1 MKIKNT
7 FSTGKMNKDVDERLI
22 QNGEFIDA
30 NNIRVLN
37 TAGSDAGA
45 IENEKGNVK
54 LTNLAISNNPECI
67 GSVADEA
74 EEKIY
79 WFIVNDDGFS
89 YIYEY
94 DRTNEITSQVLADE
108 RVGDQQVLGFSKDY
122 KITGVNVV
130 YNTSKKSKLLLFTD
144 GLNQPRMI
152 DIKRSKSYGL
162 NNFYEDDISLYKKP
176 PYQAPVVRPFNSL
189 DSTENAVKEQF
200 FSFGYRYRYLDGGYS
215 APSSFSYFQFT
226 PKSFAVDFTAMEN
239 MGMENI
245 FNGYNIKYNSGDHRV
260 TDIQL
265 LFKYPTEPT
274 IYIVDSINK
283 KDSSILDNTTQT
295 YEFTNKKIFKT
306 LPQDEVFRTFDDVP
320 LTAKAQ
326 DFINDR
332 LVFGNTTSQ
341 YDLVEEEGSDDK
353 IRVVY
358 EASLVSESQE
368 GDRIDATLSV
378 NDTKVT
384 FDLTDFDLKKDFTI
398 TIVLLLNSDEQG
410 TPPDEYFSGDANVQS
425 AFVLL
430 QDYADVS
437 DLVESQEFLDCIAS
451 LSSSFSSVVTTT
463 TPPDALDLVY
473 GDVTLDSSTSTSFT
487 LLAPTN
493 VHTVDDTPADATDN
507 DDPNFTTDID
517 EPYKFDAGSNLKIR
531 ENLSNISL
539 KSNRSFEVGLCYLDS
554 YGRYS
559 SILLPKESIGES
571 VSEVFVPI
579 KHSVDLNKL
588 KLKIFNKPPYWADRY
603 KWFVKVNK
611 GPHYNIYGTIFY
623 EDGVYRW
630 ILLQGANLGKLEEG
644 KNLIVKADDNGP
656 LTQEVKCKILEIST
670 KNAQDEEQAGEGW
683 ISGNKD
689 SGGEKLIEKAGT
701 YVKIRPNGFQ
711 MDFNPNNYINYHRSK
726 KAGGGF
732 LNTWAGTNEITL
744 PAGGGSALMN
754 LLLGLQGGLNEGIL
768 QVKNEAVNPPE
779 WIDQAITA
787 GTQITL
793 NLVYSESDGSP
804 NFSYFKQWTSNNEY
818 ETTAT
823 RNAFALFLDNETN
836 FPKDTNYTLGGSQ
849 PGTVTRFTVDSQN
862 NENERFYLTI
872 YKSSRS
878 YDLDRWVMLVSPSEG
893 TATTENSRITVD
905 LDFILITTLGI
916 FETEPEDIDDDIYYE
931 TEETF
936 LIENGLHK
944 GNEQDQTA
952 TEPAISQLGF
962 GNCFSFGNGVESIR
976 IKDDRFKPHL
986 DIKSRPNIAIVEGY
1000 ERKEDSNKLI
1010 YSGAFNENT
1019 GYNTLNEFN
1028 SSRGITKYMDM
1039 KYGSVQKLFARESD
1053 LIVFQEDRVSKVLY
1067 GKNILNSP
1075 DGSGSISQIE
1085 RVLGQDVPFSGE
1097 YGISTDPESFA
1108 FYEGRLYFADA
1119 NRGAVLRLGGDGITP
1134 ISYAGMKAFF
1144 KRELY
1149 NNKGNWNIGGF
1160 DPKFHQYVLTM
1171 GSEQKPADPLELDCA
1186 STFVRT
1192 ITSAF
1197 NYDLNLGS
1205 FPGTATIAY
1214 TTSSSIDIVI
1224 VYNGNTYTNNGLTGT
1239 GNVTFPVTS
1248 TDLETTNIADVTIT
1262 PASSAQVTI
1271 THTCPQPETLEII
1284 LVVVNDEGEATETII
1299 NRYKHDGANGNI
1311 YNSDLDVFEADEL
1324 TRYEVISG
1332 FMGSDV
1338 IPDNGDTVILSSL
1351 KQAGVHTGD
1360 FNDCNSLGYL
1370 VSAAGSLT
1378 VQNIIDQATYP
1389 SVTGQTLSNGD
1400 EENTVSFTFNRNNT
1414 SEKLYLIWNYIDQ
1427 LPVLVDDS
1435 ITGITNGGS
1444 TIINVVANDTIP
1456 SPYTITIGTQPT
1468 NGTAVVN
1475 ADNTITYTHTAEAGL
1490 DDSFTYIVDRGG
1502 TCTAEATVTTQALAI
1517 SVDTYIYIYF
1527 DDSGSMATTETELN
1541 TLRTGALK
1549 STLQDLYATAG
1560 TESSG
1565 NTDSATNGSDE
1576 YDNKVTIVYGGQAT
1590 GTWQNERTLAALSD
1604 NDVNDFLATSTHND
1618 FPTDASNVIVMVFQ
1632 DESSP
1637 YNAEGSGTTA
1647 PTPTANYNT
1656 DIADLRSRVSSLNST
1671 NSGFYRG
1678 VVFNVTGYAQFGA
1691 FLQAVENGTGSY
1703 SGTSGLSDLMGGSTP
1718 TFSFAYNVQESDNND
1733 ANAPFKP
1740 GSTTDRFDQWQ
1751 YYYLWHITNE
1761 LNALGFTPDGATW
1774 PVIIDD

>member
-130 YNTSKKSKLLLFTD
+130 YNASKKSKLLLFTD

-176 PYQAPVVRPFNSL
+176 PFEAPLVTPYNTGFA
-189 DSTENAVKEQF
+189 TENAVKENF
-200 FSFGYRYRYLDGGYS
+200 FAFATRYRYLDGGYS
-215 APSSFSYFQFT
+215 ACSSFTYFKFS
-226 PKSFAVDFTAMEN
+226 PKKFEIDYASMEN
-239 MGMENI
+239 KGMENV
-245 FNGYNIKYNSGDHRV
+245 FNGYKINYNSGDHRV

-274 IYIVDSINK
+274 IYIIDNINK
-283 KDSSILDNTTQT
+283 KESSILDNTTQS
-295 YEFTNKKIFKT
+295 YDFANKKIYKT

-332 LVFGNTTSQ
+332 LVLGNTTSQ
-341 YDLVEEEGSDDK
+341 YDLVEEEGSDDLIK
-353 IRVVY
+353 INYTV
-358 EASLVSESQE
+358 SLESKSQE
-368 GDRIDATLSV
+368 GDVVEGSRTS
-378 NDTKVT
+378 NNTKIT
-384 FDLTDFDLKKDFTI
+384 FDFDGYELNEGFTI
-398 TIVLLLNSDEQG
+398 SVFLQLESDEAG
-410 TPPDEYFSGDANVQS
+410 TAPNEYFGGEGDVQG
-425 AFVLL
+425 AFVLS
-430 QDYADVS
+430 QDYTSFD
-437 DLVESQEFLDCIAS
+437 DITESNEFTDFLTS
-451 LSSSFSSVVTTT
+451 LSGSFAAVVNT
-463 TPPDALDLVY
+463 TPPDDVTDTEY
-473 GDVTLDSSTSTSFT
+473 GDFVLDSNTETSFT
-487 LLAPTN
+487 LIAPVLT
-493 VHTVDDTPADATDN
+493 HTVDNTPAITD
-507 DDPNFTTDID
+507 DDDFTDID
-517 EPYKFDAGSNLKIR
+517 EPYKFKTDNVATIRDDSSNV
-531 ENLSNISL
+531 SL
-539 KSNRSFEVGLCYLDS
+539 KSLRSYEVGLVYLDS

-559 SILLPKESIGES
+559 SVLLPKESLGEAS
-571 VSEVFVPI
+571 SEVFVPI
-579 KHSVDLNKL
+579 QNSIDINKL
-588 KLKIFNKPPYWADRY
+588 KVSISNPPPFWANRY
-603 KWFVKVNK
+603 KYFVKVNK
-611 GPHYNIYGTIFY
+611 TPHFTLYSTIFY
-623 EDGVYRW
+623 EDDLYRW
-630 ILLQGANLGKLEEG
+630 VLLQGANLGKIEAG
-644 KNLIVKADDNGP
+644 TILIVKSDDDGP
-656 LTQEVKCKILEIST
+656 LDQEVKCKVLEVTT
-670 KNAQDEEQAGEGW
+670 KNAADEPQGEKGW
-683 ISGNKD
+683 IPGND
-689 SGGEKLIEKAGT
+689 ILEKSGT
-701 YVKIRPNGFQ
+701 YMKIRPFNFN
-711 MDFNPNNYINYHRSK
+711 MDFNPNNFLNYHKRSK
-726 KAGGGF
+726 KSRTSSGYNNHFLPHYQLPGFGGIFGYGQF
-732 LNTWAGTNEITL
+732 DKGVLQILDVESDTYINQDLNTGSKIKLDFKYEEIDDNFNWNGEFTVNGTYTCSANSPTSQNTFVQWMENETPFPSEELSYRGDATAVRFRIESFQQNPSDEFVLTFYKADATRDLTLLNVTTTERTSGLERSYLTSTIDITL
-744 PAGGGSALMN
+744 
-754 LLLGLQGGLNEGIL
+754 
-768 QVKNEAVNPPE
+768 
-779 WIDQAITA
+779 
-787 GTQITL
+787 
-793 NLVYSESDGSP
+793 
-804 NFSYFKQWTSNNEY
+804 
-818 ETTAT
+818 
-823 RNAFALFLDNETN
+823 TN
-836 FPKDTNYTLGGSQ
+836 GVL
-849 PGTVTRFTVDSQN
+849 
-862 NENERFYLTI
+862 
-872 YKSSRS
+872 
-878 YDLDRWVMLVSPSEG
+878 
-893 TATTENSRITVD
+893 
-905 LDFILITTLGI
+905 I
-916 FETEPEDIDDDIYYE
+916 FETEPTEIDDEVYYE

-952 TEPAISQLGF
+952 TDPAISILGF
-962 GNCFSFGNGVESIR
+962 GNCFSFGNGAESIR
-976 IKDDRFKPHL
+976 VKDDRFKPL
-986 DIKSRPNIAIVEGY
+986 FDIKSRPNIAIVEGY
-1000 ERKEDSNKLI
+1000 ERKKDTNKII
-1010 YSGAFNENT
+1010 YSGSFNENT

-1085 RVLGQDVPFSGE
+1085 KVLGQDVPFSGE

-1108 FYEGRLYFADA
+1108 FYEGRMYFADA
-1119 NRGAVLRLGGDGITP
+1119 NRGAVLRLGADGITP

-1186 STFVRT
+1186 SNFVRT

-1224 VYNGNTYTNNGLTGT
+1224 VYNGNTYTNSGLTGT
-1239 GNVTFPVTS
+1239 GSVTFPVTS

-1271 THTCPQPETLEII
+1271 THTCPEPETLEII
-1284 LVVVNDEGEATETII
+1284 LVVVNDEGEANETII

-1311 YNSDLDVFEADEL
+1311 YNSDLDVFDADEL

-1332 FMGSDV
+1332 FMGTDI
-1338 IPDNGDTVILSSL
+1338 IPDNGDTVTLSSL
-1351 KQAGVHTGD
+1351 KQTGVHTGD

-1370 VSAAGSLT
+1370 VSAASGLT

-1400 EENTVSFTFNRNNT
+1400 EENTVSFTFNRSNT
-1414 SEKLYLIWNYIDQ
+1414 SQKLYLVWNYIDT

-1435 ITGITNGGS
+1435 VTGITNGGS
-1444 TIINVVANDTIP
+1444 STINVIANDTIP

-1475 ADNTITYTHTAEAGL
+1475 SDNTITYTHTAEAGL

-1527 DDSGSMATTETELN
+1527 DASGSMNTTLSELQ
-1541 TLRTGALK
+1541 TLRTGGLK
-1549 STLQDLYATAG
+1549 STLQDLYATGG

-1565 NTDSATNGSDE
+1565 NTDPATNGSDE
-1576 YDNKVTIVYGGQAT
+1576 YDNKVSIVYNPTPT
-1590 GTWQNERTLAALSD
+1590 GSWSNERTLAALSD
-1604 NDVNDFLATSTHND
+1604 NDVNDFLATSTHNA

-1647 PTPTANYNT
+1647 PTPTTDYNT

-1703 SGTSGLSDLMGGSTP
+1703 SGTSGLSDLMGGTNP
-1718 TFSFAYNVQESDNND
+1718 TFSFAYSVEESDNND

-1761 LNALGFTPDGATW
+1761 LNFLGFTPDGVTW
-1774 PVIIDD
+1774 PVIEDDD